1 MKRRDIMN
9 KLLKSKYDVV
19 LDILAKYDPVG
30 LADLCGKN
38 EYSIE
43 AIDIANRA
51 GVLEVDDL
59 AEWCKEVFLF
69 WFSKC
74 GNNVNW
80 HDMATEIKEKIG

>member
-1 MKRRDIMN
+1 MN
-9 KLLKSKYDVV
+9 KLLESKYDVV

-30 LADLCGKN
+30 LIDWCGRN

-51 GVLEVDDL
+51 DVLEVDDL
-59 AEWCKEVFLF
+59 AEWCKEVILF
-69 WFSKC
+69 WFSEY
-74 GNNVNW
+74 GDSVNW